1 MEAIAGADKITD
13 DLMRL
18 SAVLEADAR
27 RLALEIVD
35 ADLTRLE
42 NNLPAVMQTRLN
54 EILHHLVLRVNGD
67 RAPSG
72 QLVHVDAVTHP
83 IKTQLDAVMDQ
94 PLAAHA
100 LSHSRRVQQIHR
112 ALFEHTGADAL
123 LNILASLRLDYDG
136 LDALNVEQ
144 MREQQPGRSR
154 ADDADFRVQRGHN
167 SALHDTIV
175 RMKEYPRTQPGTQP
189 EYLYEGY
196 RSSIRRAPSQPLIQV
211 PHTLS
216 ELTGPLYGHNP
227 IGESDND
234 LTRHFADPPLGERII
249 VAGRVVDQDGRG
261 VPNALV
267 EVWQANASGR
277 YRHSRDS
284 HPAPL
289 DPNFLGAGRAI
300 TDAAGNYRF
309 VSIKPGAYPWRNHPN
324 AWRPAHI
331 HFSLFGAGLLSRL
344 VTQMYFPGDPLM
356 AIDTVLHSIADEDA
370 RQRLVSSF
378 DLSLTE
384 PEWAMGYRFDI
395 VLRGR
400 SSTPFEENAR

>member
-1 MEAIAGADKITD
+1 MKAIAAADKIAD
-13 DLMRL
+13 HLVRL
-18 SAVLEADAR
+18 AVVLKVNAR
-27 RLALEIVD
+27 RLAIEIVD
-35 ADLTRLE
+35 ANATRLE
-42 NNLPAVMQTRLN
+42 QNLSTGLQPRLN
-54 EILHHLVLRVNGD
+54 EIFHHFVLRVNGYG
-67 RAPSG
+67 APAG
-72 QLVHVDAVTHP
+72 QLVHIDAVALP
-83 IKTQLDAVMDQ
+83 VKAQLDAVMDQ
-94 PLAAHA
+94 SLTAHA
-100 LSHSRRVQQIHR
+100 LAHARGVQQIHG
-112 ALFEHTGADAL
+112 ALFEDAGANAIFD
-123 LNILASLRLDYDG
+123 ILARLRFHYDG
-136 LDALNVEQ
+136 LDPFQMEQ
-144 MREQQPGRSR
+144 VRQQKTGRSR
-154 ADDADFRVQRGHN
+154 ANDADFCMQSRHN

-175 RMKEYPRTQPGTQP
+175 RMKEYPRTRPGTQP

-249 VAGRVVDQDGRG
+249 VAGRVVDEDGLG
-261 VPNALV
+261 VPNTLV

-300 TDAAGNYRF
+300 TDDAGNYRF

-356 AIDTVLHSIADEDA
+356 ATDPVLHSIADEGA
-370 RQRLVSSF
+370 QQRLVSSF

-384 PEWAMGYRFDI
+384 PEWALGYRFDI

-400 SSTPFEENAR
+400 SATPFEESSR